1 MCISCGWKPDGG
13 NGMFDNPIF
22 QYMQDAFEKA
32 GPQMTGDDKIP
43 DEFSVSVTSPP
54 PAISALCLSIRSSK
68 TAVPTS

>member
-43 DEFSVSVTSPP
+43 DEFP
-54 PAISALCLSIRSSK
+54 
-68 TAVPTS
+68 